1 MDGEN
6 WTIPTK
12 IKGLSIACDYGNNV
26 KGQNQKYDS
35 ENSKWNY
42 YNKKIDKSQLRH
54 FERSKNKF

>member
-26 KGQNQKYDS
+26 KGRQKLL
-35 ENSKWNY
+35 E
-42 YNKKIDKSQLRH
+42 I
-54 FERSKNKF
+54 